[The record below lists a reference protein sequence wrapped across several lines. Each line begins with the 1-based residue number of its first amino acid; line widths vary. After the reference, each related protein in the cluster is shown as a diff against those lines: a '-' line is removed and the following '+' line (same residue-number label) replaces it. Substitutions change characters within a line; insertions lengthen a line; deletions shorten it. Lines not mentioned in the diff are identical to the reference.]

1 MKQKMGVSKTEIFI
15 IAIILILLIILWFF
29 SSILPGNRSF
39 DIDWHGTYFIFWG
52 RVFVLPVLLSM
63 TVVYLIR
70 EAFYGYKR
78 RFQNLVLLT
87 SLFMVNAILFF
98 GVSFLYNIASQT
110 GSNSRGWIIY
120 PPLSAMPRTLPD
132 GAFLASPLFSNISNI
147 LLFIQI
153 FFMLI
158 LVIIAVLT
166 GKNWNVNKREQEL
179 L

>member
-1 MKQKMGVSKTEIFI
+1 MKQKIEVSKTEIFI
-15 IAIILILLIILWFF
+15 IAVILILLMILWFF
-29 SSILPGNRSF
+29 DSILPGSRSF
-39 DIDWHGTYFIFWG
+39 DMDLHGTYFIFWG
-52 RVFVLPVLLSM
+52 KVFVLPVLLLV
-63 TVVYLIR
+63 TVIYLIK

-87 SLFMVNAILFF
+87 CFFVVNVILFF

-110 GSNSRGWIIY
+110 GANNRGWIIY

-132 GAFLASPLFSNISNI
+132 GSFLSSALFSNISHI

-153 FFMLI
+153 FFLLI

-179 L
+179 S